1 MLTLYVYRTVRG
13 VAMRKA
19 KIILTVLVIVLG
31 LAVLGCGAGALL
43 ARHEYLTGNVFMS
56 DGTRYS
62 KDSEFIDLRGQ
73 QVSVSYYEE
82 LREKLPDTPIYWEVP
97 FQGGYLDPNTQDLTI
112 TELSDEDII
121 LLDYITGLTTVNAGG
136 CKDYDQLLALQQRRP
151 ECDVRYYVTV
161 GNKAYTQDTT
171 SIIAFGIT
179 DEEASLIHYLPKL
192 EKLHLVDP
200 KASPET
206 VQALRESKLVVSVE
220 AEILG
225 QTITEDVT
233 HLEFE
238 DVPLTSIE
246 ELRCLAYFPELE
258 QVFLGKCG
266 FDNEALAAY
275 REEMRDEFKLVW
287 TVQTGKLWTR
297 TDDLFFMPVKYR
309 IYYFHDEDTYNLRY
323 CEDMICIDL
332 GHMAI
337 HDISFVENM
346 PNLQYLVLAHTT
358 VLDITPLSTCKNLKF
373 LELDHTGI
381 TDYTPLLG
389 CTALEDLN
397 LGKTYGDE
405 DIIAQ
410 MTWLKNLWW
419 AGRGYTFKLKMNE
432 LLPDTRKQFNGK
444 NTVDGG
450 WRQLPNYY
458 AMRDI
463 LGMEYM

>member
-1 MLTLYVYRTVRG
+1 MK
-13 VAMRKA
+13 KA

-31 LAVLGCGAGALL
+31 LGVLGCGAGALVT
-43 ARHEYLTGNVFMS
+43 RHMYLTGNIFME
-56 DGTRYS
+56 DGTIYS
-62 KDSEFIDLRGQ
+62 KSLETVDLRGQ
-73 QVSVSYYEE
+73 DITIAYYEE
-82 LREKLPDTPIYWEVP
+82 LRAKLPEAQILWEVP
-97 FQGGYLDPNTQDLTI
+97 FQGNYLDPNTQNLTI
-112 TELSDEDII
+112 TQLTDEDVI

-136 CKDYDQLLALQQRRP
+136 CKDYDQLIALQQRRP
-151 ECDVRYYVTV
+151 ECDVRYQVTV

-171 SIIAFGIT
+171 EIIASGVT
-179 DEEASLIHYLPKL
+179 DEEASLIHYLPNL
-192 EKLHLVDP
+192 EKLHLVNP
-200 KASPET
+200 KAAPET
-206 VQALRESKLVVSVE
+206 VQALRESGLIVSCE
-220 AEILG
+220 ADVLG
-225 QTITEDVT
+225 QTVTDGVT

-246 ELRCLAYFPELE
+246 ELYPLTYFPELE

-275 REEMRDEFKLVW
+275 REEMREEFKLVW

-297 TDDLFFMPVKYR
+297 TDEIFFMPVKYR

-381 TDYTPLLG
+381 TDYEPLLG
-389 CTALEDLN
+389 CTGLEDLN
-397 LGKTYGDE
+397 LGLTFGDE

-419 AGRGYTFKLKMNE
+419 AGRGYSFKVKMNE
-432 LLPDTRKQFNGK
+432 LLPDTRKEFNGIK
-444 NTVDGG
+444 TVSNG

>member
-1 MLTLYVYRTVRG
+1 MRT
-13 VAMRKA
+13 ARK
-19 KIILTVLVIVLG
+19 ILTVLVIVL
-31 LAVLGCGAGALL
+31 AIAIVGCGVGALITRYL
-43 ARHEYLTGNVFMS
+43 YLTENIFMT
-56 DGTRYS
+56 DGTLYP
-62 KDSEFIDLRGQ
+62 KDSDVIDLRGQ

-82 LREKLPDTPIYWEVP
+82 LRGKLPDTPIYWEVP
-97 FQGGYLDPNTQDLTI
+97 FQGDYLDPNTQDLTI
-112 TELSDEDII
+112 TSLTDEDVI

-136 CKDYDQLLALQQRRP
+136 CKDYDQLIALQQRRP
-151 ECDVRYYVTV
+151 ECDVRYQVTV
-161 GNKAYTQDTT
+161 GGKAYTQDTT
-171 SIIAFGIT
+171 GIIASGIT
-179 DEEASLIHYLPKL
+179 DEEASLIHYLPNL
-192 EKLHLVDP
+192 EKLHLVNP

-206 VQALRESKLVVSVE
+206 VRALRDSGLIVSCE
-220 AEILG
+220 ADVLG
-225 QTITEDVT
+225 QTVTDGIT

-246 ELRCLAYFPELE
+246 ELYSLSYFPELE

-275 REEMRDEFKLVW
+275 REEVRSEYKLVW

-297 TDDLFFMPVKYR
+297 TDDIFFMPVKYR
-309 IYYFHDEDTYNLRY
+309 VYYFHDEDTYNLRY

-337 HDISFVENM
+337 HDISFVEYM
-346 PNLQYLVLAHTT
+346 PNLQYLILAHTT
-358 VLDITPLSTCKNLKF
+358 VLDIGPLATCKNLKF

-381 TDYTPLLG
+381 MDYEPLLG

-397 LGKTYGDE
+397 LGLTFGDE

-419 AGRGYTFKLKMNE
+419 AGRGYSFKVKMNE
-432 LLPDTRKQFNGK
+432 LLPDTHKEFNGK
-444 NTVDGG
+444 QTVSNG

>member
-1 MLTLYVYRTVRG
+1 MK
-13 VAMRKA
+13 KA

-31 LAVLGCGAGALL
+31 LAVLGCGAGAMYT
-43 ARHEYLTGNVFMS
+43 RHMYLTGNVFME
-56 DGTRYS
+56 DGTIYS
-62 KDSEFIDLRGQ
+62 KSLETVDLRGQ
-73 QVSVSYYEE
+73 DITIAYYEE
-82 LREKLPDTPIYWEVP
+82 LRAKLPEAQILWEVP
-97 FQGGYLDPNTQDLTI
+97 FQGNYLDPNTRDLTI
-112 TELSDEDII
+112 TTLTDEDII

-151 ECDVRYYVTV
+151 ECDVRYQVAV

-171 SIIAFGIT
+171 EIIASGIT
-179 DEEASLIHYLPKL
+179 DEEASLLQYLPNL
-192 EKLHLVDP
+192 ERLHLVNP

-206 VQALRESKLVVSVE
+206 VQALREGKLIVSVE
-220 AEILG
+220 ADVLG
-225 QTITEDVT
+225 QTVTDGVT

-246 ELRCLAYFPELE
+246 ELYPLNYFPELE

-297 TDDLFFMPVKYR
+297 TDEIFFMPVKYR

-337 HDISFVENM
+337 HDISFVEYM
-346 PNLQYLVLAHTT
+346 PNLQYLILAHTT

-381 TDYTPLLG
+381 TDYEPLLG
-389 CTALEDLN
+389 CTGLEDLN
-397 LGKTYGDE
+397 LGLTFGDE

-419 AGRGYTFKLKMNE
+419 AGRGYSFKVKMNG
-432 LLPDTRKQFNGK
+432 LLPDTHKEFNGK
-444 NTVDGG
+444 KTVSNG